1 MEWQNVWSYRNPVR
15 ISFGAGSF
23 AGLTERLGPRRY
35 MLVTY
40 PDRFAA
46 ELGAQIAA
54 KAGPPVL
61 VIDDI
66 APNPDLAALERQS
79 ARLTTLATP
88 PDVIVALGGGSVIDS
103 AKVFSAAARSGFASV
118 RSHLCETPAPEKF
131 DPLPIIAVPTTAG
144 TGSEVTSW
152 ATVWDG
158 AAGKK
163 YSLALPGLY
172 PEFAIVDPALMAS
185 KPLGL
190 TVSTGLD
197 AFSHALESIWNH
209 NATPVSRLYAVAA
222 AREIMAVL
230 PRLAQNLNDDEL
242 RARMAEASLF
252 AGMAF
257 STTKTAIAHSI
268 SYPITLRHGVIH
280 GIACSFTLP
289 SIVRSLEGV
298 NAPVGAAIQAA
309 LGARPGASAAAR
321 LETFLKD
328 LEVSTQPADYGI
340 DPDGMLEL
348 VQAAFEGERG
358 QNFVGH
364 RAALLKSFSAMA

>member
-1 MEWQNVWSYRNPVR
+1 MWSYRNPVQ

-23 AGLTERLGPRRY
+23 AGLAERIGARQY

-66 APNPDLAALERQS
+66 APNPDMAALERQIE
-79 ARLTTLATP
+79 RLTTLATP

-103 AKVFSAAARSGFASV
+103 AKVFAAAARSGFAAV
-118 RSHLCETPAPEKF
+118 RSHLCETPAPEQF

-152 ATVWDG
+152 ATVWDS
-158 AAGKK
+158 AAGQK

-172 PEFAIVDPALMAS
+172 PEAAIVDPALMMS
-185 KPLGL
+185 KPRGL
-190 TVSTGLD
+190 TISTGLD

-209 NATPVSRLYAVAA
+209 HATPVSRLYAVAA
-222 AREIMAVL
+222 AREIMSVL
-230 PRLAQNLNDDEL
+230 PRLSENLGDPDL
-242 RARMAEASLF
+242 RARMAQAALF

-257 STTKTAIAHSI
+257 SVTKTAIAHSI
-268 SYPITLRHGVIH
+268 SYPITLHHGVIH

-289 SIVRSLEGV
+289 AITRSLEGI
-298 NAPVGAAIQAA
+298 NSPVGTALQEA
-309 LGARPGASAAAR
+309 LGARAGPEAADR
-321 LETFLKD
+321 LESFLSA
-328 LEVSTQPADYGI
+328 LEVSTAPADYGI
-340 DPDGMLEL
+340 DIEGMEEL
-348 VQAAFEGERG
+348 VTSAFEGERG
-358 QNFVGH
+358 KNYVGQQDT
-364 RAALLKSFSAMA
+364 LLKSLQSAT

>member
-1 MEWQNVWSYRNPVR
+1 MEWRNVWSYWNPVR

-23 AGLTERLGPRRY
+23 AGLAERLGGRRY

-40 PDRFAA
+40 PDGFAA
-46 ELGAQIAA
+46 ELGAQIAEQ
-54 KAGPPVL
+54 AGPPVL

-66 APNPDLAALERQS
+66 APNPDMSALERQI
-79 ARLTTLATP
+79 ARLTALATP

-103 AKVFSAAARSGFASV
+103 AKVFAAAARSGFEAV
-118 RSHLCETPAPEKF
+118 RLHLCETPAPEQF

-172 PEFAIVDPALMAS
+172 PEAAIVDPDLMIS
-185 KPLGL
+185 KPRGL

-209 NATPVSRLYAVAA
+209 HATPVSRLYAVAA
-222 AREIMAVL
+222 AREIMSVL
-230 PRLAQNLNDDEL
+230 PRLAENLNNPEL
-242 RARMAEASLF
+242 RARMAQAALY

-257 STTKTAIAHSI
+257 SVTKTAIAHSI

-289 SIVRSLEGV
+289 AIVRSLEGI
-298 NAPVGAAIQAA
+298 NSPVGTALQEA
-309 LGARPGASAAAR
+309 LGARPGPEAAGR
-321 LETFLKD
+321 LESFMSALN
-328 LEVSTQPADYGI
+328 VSTAPGDYGI
-340 DPDGMLEL
+340 DKDGMEEL
-348 VQAAFEGERG
+348 VSSAFEGERG
-358 QNFVGH
+358 KNYVGQQ
-364 RAALLKSFSAMA
+364 AALLKSLQSAT

>member
-1 MEWQNVWSYRNPVR
+1 LWTYWNPVR

-23 AGLTERLGPRRY
+23 AQLTERLAGRRY

-40 PDRFAA
+40 PDDFAA
-46 ELGAQIAA
+46 ELSAQISLE
-54 KAGPPVL
+54 AGPPLL

-66 APNPDLAALERQS
+66 APNPDMSALERQI
-79 ARLTTLATP
+79 ARLTALTKP
-88 PDVIVALGGGSVIDS
+88 PEVIVALGGGSVIDS
-103 AKVFSAAARSGFASV
+103 AKVFAAAARSGFAAV
-118 RSHLCETPAPEKF
+118 RSHLCETPTPEQF

-152 ATVWDG
+152 ATVWDST
-158 AAGKK
+158 AGQK

-172 PEFAIVDPALMAS
+172 PEAAIVDPTLMVS
-185 KPLGL
+185 KPRGL

-209 NATPVSRLYAVAA
+209 HATPVSRLYAVEA

-230 PRLAQNLNDDEL
+230 PELQTDLGNLVL
-242 RARMAEASLF
+242 RTRMARAALF

-257 STTKTAIAHSI
+257 SVTKTAIAHSI

-289 SIVRSLEGV
+289 AIARSLEGI
-298 NAPVGAAIQAA
+298 NIPAGTA
-309 LGARPGASAAAR
+309 LQDAVGARPGPEAADR
-321 LETFLKD
+321 LEAFLSK
-328 LEVSTQPADYGI
+328 LNVSTAPSAYGI
-340 DPDGMLEL
+340 DDEVMQDL
-348 VQAAFEGERG
+348 VSSAFEGERG
-358 QNFVGH
+358 KNYVGQ
-364 RAALLKSFSAMA
+364 RAALLKTLQTAT